1 MSAGTA
7 RIWAPVIASALVMA
21 GCSTPAEPEPAD
33 VVPTAI
39 AEDATLLTATSPDF
53 PPAQFRAPFEFQGL
67 QAGEVTGFEA
77 ELVEAVADELGLS
90 VQWVDVPFEQVLEQV
105 STGAADVAASAVT
118 VTDER
123 SDDFTFV
130 TFFETGTQWAVREP
144 NVAGVRPNDACGAR
158 VAVQS
163 GTVAADDLAARS
175 AACEQAGEEP
185 IDIREFASQNEVTAA
200 LIAGIVNAF
209 AADAPAVRW
218 AIRQSGNPSA
228 TSSLNTNRLVPAG
241 PPYDVASYGWAVSDP
256 DLAQA
261 LLEGLQAVVDS
272 GEYLEIL
279 QRWGVDE
286 GALEPDEIRGVEQG

>member
-1 MSAGTA
+1 MNAGAA
-7 RIWAPVIASALVMA
+7 RMWAPVVAMA
-21 GCSTPAEPEPAD
+21 IVATGCSVPAEPEPAD
-33 VVPTAI
+33 VVPEAI
-39 AEDATLLTATSPDF
+39 AEDATLLAATSPDF
-53 PPAQFRAPFEFQGL
+53 PPVQFRAPFEFQGV
-67 QAGEVTGFEA
+67 QAGEVTGFEVD
-77 ELVEAVADELGLS
+77 LVEAVADELGLS

-105 STGAADVAASAVT
+105 STGAADVAASAIT

-123 SDDFTFV
+123 SADFTFV
-130 TFFETGTQWAVREP
+130 TFFKAGTQWAVREP

-163 GTVAADDLAARS
+163 GTVAADDLDARS
-175 AACEQAGEEP
+175 AACEQAGDDP
-185 IDIREFASQNEVTAA
+185 IDIREYENQSEVTAA
-200 LIAGIVNAF
+200 LIAGVVNAF

-241 PPYDVASYGWAVSDP
+241 PPFDVASYGWAVNDP

-261 LLEGLQAVVDS
+261 LLDGLQAVVDS

-286 GALEPDEIRGVEQG
+286 GALEPAEIAVVEQG